1 MLIDQCNLVH
11 NMVVP
16 SFKIMKDE
24 EGVEVES
31 TIYKQMVGCLMYLIA
46 TCPNLMFIV
55 SLINRYIEHSIKS
68 HLLAIKEG
76 SEVREKHN

>member
-1 MLIDQCNLVH
+1 MLMDQCNLVH

-31 TIYKQMVGCLMYLIA
+31 TLYKQMVASLMYLIA

-55 SLINRYIEHSIKS
+55 SLINRYIEHPIES
-68 HLLAIKEG
+68 HLLATKKG
-76 SEVREKHN
+76 SEVCKRHN

>member
-1 MLIDQCNLVH
+1 
-11 NMVVP
+11 MVVP

-31 TIYKQMVGCLMYLIA
+31 TLYKQMVESLMYFIA

-55 SLINRYIEHSIKS
+55 SLINRYMEHSIKS
-68 HLLAIKEG
+68 HLLATKEG
-76 SEVREKHN
+76 FEVHEKHN